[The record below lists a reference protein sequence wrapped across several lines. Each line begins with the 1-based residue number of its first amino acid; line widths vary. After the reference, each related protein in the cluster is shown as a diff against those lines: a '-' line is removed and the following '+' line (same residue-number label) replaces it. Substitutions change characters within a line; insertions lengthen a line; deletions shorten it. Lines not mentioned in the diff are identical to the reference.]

1 MTVKQSNLSHVDL
14 KCFGN
19 ESNRTCMLQVQRS
32 DKMIAEKLK
41 LSKADHSNLWT
52 CFRFQ
57 ALFHH
62 EKHLHFHQNIGVY
75 NLTRRN
81 KRKKAINITKNFI

>member
-1 MTVKQSNLSHVDL
+1 
-14 KCFGN
+14 
-19 ESNRTCMLQVQRS
+19 
-32 DKMIAEKLK
+32 MIAKKLK
-41 LSKADHSNLWT
+41 LSKADHSNIWT
-52 CFRFQ
+52 FFRFQ

-81 KRKKAINITKNFI
+81 KRKKATNISKIVYEARKLIKNNLYSKFSTLR